1 MVDKRMLTFDYNL
14 IPYEEKNNW
23 NPTYTG
29 CKTPWKP
36 EKKNEKIHLIFEII
50 VNLFAKLLL
59 LYKNININKNEK
71 KNCHKE
77 RRYHIQT

>member
-1 MVDKRMLTFDYNL
+1 MKKKTIEIQHILDAKRHENQR
-14 IPYEEKNNW
+14 E
-23 NPTYTG
+23 
-29 CKTPWKP
+29 
-36 EKKNEKIHLIFEII
+36 KNEKIHLIFEII

>member
-1 MVDKRMLTFDYNL
+1 MQNAM
-14 IPYEEKNNW
+14 
-23 NPTYTG
+23 
-29 CKTPWKP
+29 KTRGK
-36 EKKNEKIHLIFEII
+36 KIHLIFEII